1 MFKRPLAVAI
11 LAATSAIAATSA
23 QAYEAGDFL
32 VRGGFA
38 SVQPDVDSGLLK
50 ADGVRQANTAVDVDS
65 NTQLGI
71 SFTYM
76 YTNNIGI
83 ELLAATPFKHTLT
96 GEKGLSGLGDFAEVK
111 HLPPTLSLQYYP
123 MDSSSAFQPYVGVGV
138 NYTLFFSEDFNSGAS
153 ATYKDLELDSSVGLT
168 GQIGFDYKLDENWSL
183 NAAVWYMDIDTTAEF
198 EGRADGTKYEI
209 DVELDPMVYMAGV
222 SYKF

>member
-11 LAATSAIAATSA
+11 LAATTAIAATSA

-32 VRGGFA
+32 VRGGLA
-38 SVQPDVDSGLLK
+38 AVNPDVDSGLLEANGNK
-50 ADGVRQANTAVDVDS
+50 LANTAVDVDS
-65 NTQLGI
+65 NTQLGV

-76 YTNNIGI
+76 YTDNIGI

-96 GEKGLSGLGDFAEVK
+96 GKKGLSGLGDFADVK
-111 HLPPTLSLQYYP
+111 HLPPTVSLQYYP
-123 MDSSSAFQPYVGVGV
+123 MDSNSAFQPYAGVGV
-138 NYTLFFSEDFNSGAS
+138 NYTVFFSEDFKSGAS
-153 ATYKDLELDSSVGLT
+153 ATYKDLELESSLGLT
-168 GQIGFDYKLDENWSL
+168 AQVGFDYKLNENWSL
-183 NAAVWYMDIDTTAEF
+183 NAAAWYMDINTTAEF
-198 EGRADGTKYEI
+198 KGRADNAKYKI